1 MEKKKLTEKER
12 YTWFACGCCVDNQ
25 DNLNIV
31 NCIERLN
38 QQDKRIKELEA
49 LTREL
54 NLDFEQAKERL
65 QALQNYYTES
75 MEMLD
80 DERKR
85 ILSKLDSDE
94 GFSLQTYRSLCR
106 TFNENILKIE
116 LFSQFVHDLHM
127 LEVEL

>member
-1 MEKKKLTEKER
+1 M
-12 YTWFACGCCVDNQ
+12 
-25 DNLNIV
+25 
-31 NCIERLN
+31 
-38 QQDKRIKELEA
+38 
-49 LTREL
+49 TREL

-75 MEMLD
+75 IETLD
-80 DERKR
+80 NERKQ

-94 GFSLQTYRSLCR
+94 GFSLQTYRSLYR
-106 TFNENILKIE
+106 MFNENILKIE